1 MENFR
6 SNGKILLTGEYAV
19 LDGAKSLALPTKF
32 GQRMEALEGGES
44 LLSWKS
50 YDKDGKTWFRGKF
63 KIIDEKVQTLLQP
76 EDEKDPGQKAI
87 ASRLE
92 KILTS
97 AYKAKPQSLKG
108 KSYSIKTYLEFNREW
123 GLGSSSTL
131 INNLAQWLKI
141 DPYQLLEESFGGSGY
156 DIAAAGSN
164 HPITYQKTEKGPVS
178 LTADFDPPFKEEL
191 FFVYLNRK
199 QNSREAIA
207 HYRNQPKSNIE
218 ELIDKISGVTEQII
232 QTSSLAEFELLL
244 QAHEALI
251 SNTINLPRV
260 QNDLFEDY
268 PRFIKS
274 LGGWGGDFILATGGK
289 NEKDY
294 FRKKGYKT
302 IFDYSEFIL

>member
-32 GQRMEALEGGES
+32 GQRMKVSETEES
-44 LLSWKS
+44 LLNWES
-50 YDKDGKTWFRGKF
+50 YDKEGTIWFKGKF
-63 KIIDEKVQTLLQP
+63 KIIDEKVKSLLEP
-76 EDEKDPGQKAI
+76 KDENDPRQKAI

-97 AYKAKPQSLKG
+97 AYKIKPQSFKD

-156 DIAAAGSN
+156 DIAAASSN

-178 LTADFDPPFKEEL
+178 LTAHFDPPFKEEL

-207 HYRNQPKSNIE
+207 HYRNQPKENIE
-218 ELIDKISGVTEQII
+218 ELVDKISGITEQII
-232 QTSSLAEFELLL
+232 QTSSLEEFELLL
-244 QAHEALI
+244 QAHEMLI
-251 SNTINLPRV
+251 SNTVNLTRI
-260 QNDLFEDY
+260 QNDLFKDY
-268 PRFIKS
+268 SGLIKS

-289 NEKDY
+289 NERNY
-294 FRKKGYKT
+294 FRKKGYT
-302 IFDYSEFIL
+302 TVFDYSEFIL